1 LRKTNERTADGA
13 RPRSPARVVALR
25 LLAQRRLTEAQL
37 WERLCRRGYDE
48 AEVRS
53 AVDSCKRDGFVDDA
67 LFARLFVD
75 GRGKAV
81 GNARLVA
88 ELVRRGIDRDA
99 AVAGVAGAERDQDE
113 RLALALEKL
122 FRTRAN
128 LSYPSAARSLERL
141 GFPAP
146 AVYRHLRERVATAG
160 WAAAP
165 ESAAGLSLRES
176 ASSYEGE

>member
-1 LRKTNERTADGA
+1 VFRKTSERSAEGA
-13 RPRSPARVVALR
+13 PPRSSSRVTALR
-25 LLAQRRLTEAQL
+25 LLARRRLTEVQL
-37 WERLCRRGYDE
+37 WERLRRRGYDE

-53 AVDSCKRDGFVDDA
+53 AVDACKRDGFIDDA
-67 LFARLFVD
+67 LYARLFVD

-113 RLALALEKL
+113 RLAVALEKL
-122 FRTRAN
+122 FRTRTN

-141 GFPAP
+141 GFPVP
-146 AVYRHLRERVATAG
+146 AIYRHLRERVGSAG
-160 WAAAP
+160 WPAAD
-165 ESAAGLSLRES
+165 LSH
-176 ASSYEGE
+176 EGE